1 MIGKVYAMAPQPPVA
16 EHTRYIPAG
25 NVTLGIEYRELDP
38 DGLIET
44 YKQDAAQLAEL
55 LERSPEG
62 GFTDEGL
69 SFHVCATKG
78 GHEYLRFDVF
88 DGEPHYHYNH
98 PGAEVV
104 NNVIDFDVAAHGAM
118 LPWALRCLRTR
129 LPEMLSEAGGA
140 ALVGGLDHDA
150 IGRAVDELAA
160 IAEEV
165 QRARARS

>member
-69 SFHVCATKG
+69 SFHVCATEG
-78 GHEYLRFDVF
+78 GHEYVRFDVF

-140 ALVGGLDHDA
+140 ALVGGLDRDA

-160 IAEEV
+160 IAEQV